1 MLKANIRENKADE
14 EGSSSGWT
22 SVRKATKAKAFS
34 IMPVSQSKSAS
45 NTGPVKAFTKQK
57 SKSFEDS
64 MEQGRSGPVSEVV
77 SQIQYFN

>member
-1 MLKANIRENKADE
+1 MLKANIRQSKADE

-22 SVRKATKAKAFS
+22 SVRKATKAKVFTTN
-34 IMPVSQSKSAS
+34 MPGKSAS
-45 NTGPVKAFTKQK
+45 NTGVVKAFTKQK